1 MVTEQ
6 NKTGLPQKIPIKH
19 VESNYPGKQ
28 MIYERIVSLTP
39 SITET
44 LFALEAE
51 DRLVG
56 VTDACDYPSEANS
69 KSHVCS
75 WFDPDMER
83 ISGLNPDLVL
93 GLSTAHRRLEPL
105 LKTKGIRHV
114 LFNPATVEE
123 TLADIISLGSLLGI
137 SEAAESLVNGLNH
150 RMEKLAA
157 QVVQIKPETRLTVA
171 RVLDIDSEQLIV
183 TGPKS
188 FQYDVIK
195 QAGGINV
202 TSAINE
208 AYPTV
213 SFQHFKTWDPDMIFL
228 CGTDHSY
235 ISRLQAELQWQS
247 LAAIRNEKI
256 HQFDCGLT
264 CRTGPR
270 IVDMAELL
278 FQTLY
283 ACE

>member
-1 MVTEQ
+1 
-6 NKTGLPQKIPIKH
+6 
-19 VESNYPGKQ
+19 

-44 LFALEAE
+44 LFALGVEY
-51 DRLVG
+51 RLVG
-56 VTDACDYPSEANS
+56 VTDACDFPPGANS

-75 WFDPDMER
+75 WFDPDIDR
-83 ISGLNPDLVL
+83 IADLKPNLVL
-93 GLSTAHRRLEPL
+93 GLSTAHNQLEPL
-105 LKTKGIRHV
+105 LKARGIRLV
-114 LFNPATVEE
+114 LFNPATVAD
-123 TLADIISLGSLLGI
+123 TLADIISLGTLLNI
-137 SEAAESLVNGLNH
+137 SEAADPLVEGLKH

-157 QVVQIKPETRLTVA
+157 HVKQINPEARLTVS
-171 RVLDIDSEQLIV
+171 RILDIDGEQLIV
-183 TGPKS
+183 AGPKS
-188 FQYDVIK
+188 FQYDVIE

-213 SFQHFKTWDPDMIFL
+213 TFQHFKTLDPDMIFL
-228 CGTDHSY
+228 CGSDQSY
-235 ISRLQAELQWQS
+235 ISRLQADPQWQS
-247 LAAIRNEKI
+247 LAAIRNGRI

-270 IVDMAELL
+270 IVEMAELL

-283 ACE
+283 A